1 MTDAFLE
8 FAGLRVA
15 LVHDWLYTVGGAER
29 VLGAMLRCFPGADVH
44 CLFDTLPPADRMRI
58 GYATSR
64 TTFLQRLPGIRR
76 RHRAY
81 LPLMPLAIEQLDLG
95 AYDLVISSS
104 FVVAKG
110 VLTGP
115 DQLHLAYV
123 HSPMRYAWDLQHE
136 YLRRSG
142 VARGLKGAYARM
154 LLHYMRLWDT
164 RTASGPDA
172 LVANSHFV
180 ARRMR
185 KAYGRPAEVIHPPVS
200 VPAIH
205 RPKRKGDHFL
215 TASRLVPYKNTHA
228 IVGAFRELPG
238 EKLVV
243 AGDGPEMARLRA
255 MAGPNVEFVGHCD
268 DAELRRLMGSARAF
282 VFAAEEDFGIV
293 PVEAQGEG
301 TPVIALG
308 RGGVCETVV
317 EHGEG
322 ATGLFFDRPEA
333 EDVADAIRRFVAIE
347 PSFRPEDCHR
357 NAQRFSEERF
367 AEAFTAF
374 VRDELSAFREGIA
387 RNRPRPTLRQDYAH
401 APSQTPAEVF

>member
-1 MTDAFLE
+1 MADASVDFS
-8 FAGLRVA
+8 GLRIA

-29 VLGAMLRCFPGADVH
+29 VLGAMLRCLPGADVH
-44 CLFDTLPPADRMRI
+44 CLFDTLAPADRARI

-172 LVANSHFV
+172 FIANSHFV

-185 KAYGRPAEVIHPPVS
+185 KAYGRTAEVIHPPVA
-200 VPAIH
+200 VPA
-205 RPKRKGDHFL
+205 RPGPARKG
-215 TASRLVPYKNTHA
+215 TISSP
-228 IVGAFRELPG
+228 P
-238 EKLVV
+238 
-243 AGDGPEMARLRA
+243 RA
-255 MAGPNVEFVGHCD
+255 WFPT
-268 DAELRRLMGSARAF
+268 RTPTRSSARFRSCRA
-282 VFAAEEDFGIV
+282 
-293 PVEAQGEG
+293 
-301 TPVIALG
+301 
-308 RGGVCETVV
+308 RGWWSQ
-317 EHGEG
+317 
-322 ATGLFFDRPEA
+322 ATGPRWRACGPWP
-333 EDVADAIRRFVAIE
+333 VRTWSSSAIATM
-347 PSFRPEDCHR
+347 PSC
-357 NAQRFSEERF
+357 A
-367 AEAFTAF
+367 A
-374 VRDELSAFREGIA
+374 
-387 RNRPRPTLRQDYAH
+387 
-401 APSQTPAEVF
+401 